1 MYITDNSSIEN
12 KGGDIVE
19 VIISQSLAKQSVH
32 ANIILQHNE
41 RSPQVLLPSPIGLSW
56 PQSFGTLYTM
66 FYHLFLNMTIYC
78 RPFRNTSIA
87 HKIGFLLLFVGGI
100 KINIYTPRS

>member
-41 RSPQVLLPSPIGLSW
+41 RSP
-56 PQSFGTLYTM
+56 
-66 FYHLFLNMTIYC
+66 
-78 RPFRNTSIA
+78 R
-87 HKIGFLLLFVGGI
+87 
-100 KINIYTPRS
+100 